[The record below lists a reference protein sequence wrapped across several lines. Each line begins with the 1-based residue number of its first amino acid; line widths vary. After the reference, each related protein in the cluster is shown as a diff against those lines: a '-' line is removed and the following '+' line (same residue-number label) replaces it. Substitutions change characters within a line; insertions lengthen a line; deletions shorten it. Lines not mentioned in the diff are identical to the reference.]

1 MITTKITIK
10 PHLAEYNTR
19 KYNACE
25 LGPIRF
31 PDRDD
36 LYHTVFSLTEKRP
49 NNCPVDSGNLELVLP
64 ERREG
69 KSPLTFNYL
78 GYRSVKIIEKKI
90 ETRLWA
96 ELHDL
101 IDENKHFYGI
111 QYIESVAY
119 FMRKYAIVSISEDA
133 LLKNYYRWREIV
145 RQKKRRRSYQKREL

>member
-1 MITTKITIK
+1 M
-10 PHLAEYNTR
+10 
-19 KYNACE
+19 
-25 LGPIRF
+25 
-31 PDRDD
+31 
-36 LYHTVFSLTEKRP
+36 TEKRP